1 MFQPTLE
8 QGRFF
13 FLRKIAWGGWG
24 VVLVLIE
31 KIQLLQI
38 NANVN
43 KLQIVFFLLF
53 FLLSELIQPLH
64 KDDCT

>member
-13 FLRKIAWGGWG
+13 FFRKIAWGGWG

-43 KLQIVFFLLF
+43 KLQIVFFSVVF
-53 FLLSELIQPLH
+53 FVV
-64 KDDCT
+64 